1 MSGPSKIK
9 DDFAEQ
15 VSRLTAPREAILE
28 FLSKSQK
35 HMSAK
40 EIYVALH
47 KTNPG
52 LGLSTIYRTLDLL
65 ARMGIVSKISIGD
78 GKSRYEFKSQKKK
91 GHHHHLICTKCG
103 TIINYSEFVAEELRL
118 VKKTEEQLA
127 KKFNFIIQ
135 DHNIEFLGICE
146 KCKIP

>member
-1 MSGPSKIK
+1 MSDPNKIK
-9 DDFAEQ
+9 NDFADQ

-47 KTNPG
+47 KTNPS

-78 GKSRYEFKSQKKK
+78 GKSRYEFKSKSKNA
-91 GHHHHLICTKCG
+91 HHHHLICTKCG

-127 KKFNFIIQ
+127 KKFDFIIQ

>member
-1 MSGPSKIK
+1 MSDPSKIK
-9 DDFAEQ
+9 DDFADQ

-28 FLSKSQK
+28 FLGGSKQ

-47 KTNPG
+47 KTNPS

-65 ARMGIVSKISIGD
+65 ARMGFVSKISIGD
-78 GKSRYEFKSQKKK
+78 GKSRYEFRPPNKE

-103 TIINYSEFVAEELRL
+103 TIINYSEFLAEELRL
-118 VKKTEEQLA
+118 VKKTEEKLA
-127 KKFNFIIQ
+127 KKYKFEIQ

-146 KCKIP
+146 NCKIP